1 MEKVVNGDIY
11 YIPSNLTPE
20 QEAIY
25 CHIIDWKR
33 KNITAK
39 RGVYKGKE
47 YDAIL
52 ADNTSVPAMIYTPLI
67 RQLEEM
73 QKGEFAYKPHK
84 FAHHAV
90 SSQTA
95 CINLFMPL
103 LLSDEANDI
112 LQKIPGCPSD
122 FKEIARKE
130 LFKGFCFEYWGQ
142 DIKQGKGV
150 LNDHSSQA
158 GTDADV
164 AIAYNNMN
172 GELCLWLIEHK
183 LSEKEFTE
191 CGAYKSKAEEAN
203 KVTEN
208 CKKCN
213 LTAIAANPQK
223 CYYHIK
229 GYKYWEYLRHNI
241 ERYQGET
248 EIKGCPFR
256 RGLNQ
261 LWRNQMLAFALKET
275 KTYQNVTFSVCH
287 HANNTMLKHSIDQY
301 KALID
306 NDRMFSSF
314 TNYDILNAINTDDPK
329 LRMWKQWYEEVYCF

>member
-1 MEKVVNGDIY
+1 MKKVVNGNIY

-33 KNITAK
+33 KNITAE
-39 RGVYKGKE
+39 RGIYKGQE

-73 QKGEFAYKPHK
+73 QKSEFAYKPHK

-183 LSEKEFTE
+183 LSEREFTE
-191 CGAYKSKAEEAN
+191 CGAYKSKANEV
-203 KVTEN
+203 KEN

-213 LTAIAANPQK
+213 LATIAANPQK

-229 GYKYWEYLRHNI
+229 GYKYWEYLKHNI
-241 ERYQGET
+241 EKYQGET
-248 EIKGCPFR
+248 GIKGCPFR

>member
-1 MEKVVNGDIY
+1 MEKVVNGYIY

-33 KNITAK
+33 KNITAE
-39 RGVYKGKE
+39 RGIYRGHE

-191 CGAYKSKAEEAN
+191 CGAYKSKTEEAN
-203 KVTEN
+203 EVKEN

-213 LTAIAANPQK
+213 LATIAANPQ
-223 CYYHIK
+223 
-229 GYKYWEYLRHNI
+229 
-241 ERYQGET
+241 YQGET
-248 EIKGCPFR
+248 GIKGCPFR

-314 TNYDILNAINTDDPK
+314 TNYDILNAINTDAPK